1 MLMTSDYQIWLTANS
16 EKQKIQLPVNPEK
29 VTLSHNSSNSTINVV
44 ELGEVTIFQ
53 GRPAVQISFSS
64 FFPTKKFPGIKVN
77 KLSTPRKLVK
87 RIIGWKNKKKPV
99 HFIITKLGV
108 DMYCSIES
116 FTYEE
121 QGGDPGTLHYS
132 LTLKEYREIKTR
144 QVKVNTKS
152 QTATVNKS
160 SPRVDNSSNPST
172 YTVVY
177 GDCLWNL
184 AKKFYGDGMK
194 YTKIYEANK
203 KLIGPNPNVLYVG
216 WQLTIPE

>member
-1 MLMTSDYQIWLTANS
+1 MTSDDYQIWLTANS

-29 VTLSHNSSNSTINVV
+29 VAISHNSANSTINIV
-44 ELGEVTIFQ
+44 ELGEIIVFQ

-64 FFPTKKFPGIKVN
+64 FFPTKKFPGVKVE
-77 KLSTPRKLVK
+77 KLTKPQTLVK
-87 RIIGWKNKKKPV
+87 RIIGWKTKKKPV
-99 HFIITKLGV
+99 HLIITKLGV
-108 DMYCSIES
+108 DMYCSIEA

-121 QGGDPGTLHYS
+121 QGGDLGTLHYS
-132 LTLKEYREIKTR
+132 ITLKEYREIKARKVT
-144 QVKVNTKS
+144 VNTNSK
-152 QTATVNKS
+152 TATVSKS
-160 SPRVDNSSNPST
+160 AQRVDNSSNPTT

-184 AKKFYGDGMK
+184 AKRFYGDGMK

-203 KLIGPNPNVLYVG
+203 QLIGPNPNVLYVG